1 MSINRIVLSS
11 NKEGTTDTHNSNTH
25 RHYVGGGGDS
35 GTKVHTMIPFLYKS
49 RTIKLIDGDR
59 SQYSGYHWGGRLW
72 IETDSQKPGELRVF
86 RI

>member
-1 MSINRIVLSS
+1 
-11 NKEGTTDTHNSNTH
+11 
-25 RHYVGGGGDS
+25 
-35 GTKVHTMIPFLYKS
+35 MIPFLYKS

-72 IETDSQKPGELRVF
+72 IETDPQKPPGELRVF